1 MPSTN
6 KPTFEGHVELLYKPN
21 SWATQIEVLAV
32 ATYFRVPVFYYVMQY
47 KEYIWG
53 CFEPLKHLNMKRPRN
68 ELVEN
73 PVPSHFELLYHK
85 NLRYDCIV
93 FSTDS
98 SVPKDFPVVE
108 EQVVYRCNNI

>member
-47 KEYIWG
+47 KEYIWD
-53 CFEPLKHLNMKRPRN
+53 
-68 ELVEN
+68 V
-73 PVPSHFELLYHK
+73 S
-85 NLRYDCIV
+85 
-93 FSTDS
+93 ST
-98 SVPKDFPVVE
+98 
-108 EQVVYRCNNI
+108 